1 MVSVLR
7 MPAITSGPL
16 PTFAVDQPFPGYEIT
31 ATNGSTA
38 GGTPGLPDGLYSS
51 VQNLPDGLAV
61 NAATGQ
67 ILQTGPVV
75 AGKYDN
81 IILQAQNF
89 VGTGSKTVSLVV
101 QPASAGPATTWMQEK
116 GLSGANFA
124 AVANQDDDGDGLNN
138 TVEYTFGLDPLKS
151 DQGAFVRQ
159 LGAGSLVLEWNALK
173 TGATYSVQQNASAN
187 LATWQNLISPS
198 PEQITGGD
206 ARYQRW
212 RITIP
217 ISGSSSFYRLRAE
230 LAPGTLD

>member
-1 MVSVLR
+1 

-38 GGTPGLPDGLYSS
+38 GGTPGLPDGLYYS

-230 LAPGTLD
+230 LAPGPLD